1 MPDASATIVALIGPR
16 CSGKTSV
23 GRVLARQLGWA
34 FVDLDDE
41 IAATHAA
48 ERSIERIPGA
58 GEVLAEVGETAF
70 RAMEERVL
78 RERLAKGGPVVI
90 ACGGGVVELAST
102 RQILARRATCVW
114 LRVSATE
121 LARRMRADPT
131 IRPSLT
137 GGDPVEEIETVLAR
151 REPLYAEV
159 AAITIDGR
167 GLGVDEIAA
176 RALSELGKGGLPG
189 CRG

>member
-1 MPDASATIVALIGPR
+1 MALIGPR

-23 GRVLARQLGWA
+23 GRELARLLAWP

-41 IAATHAA
+41 IAAARAA
-48 ERSIERIPGA
+48 PGA
-58 GEVLAEVGETAF
+58 GEVLAEVGEPAF
-70 RAMEERVL
+70 RALEERLL
-78 RERLAKGGPVVI
+78 RERIAQGGPVVI
-90 ACGGGVVELAST
+90 ACGGGVVENENS
-102 RQILARRATCVW
+102 RQVLARRATCVW

-137 GGDPVEEIETVLAR
+137 GGDPVEEIETVMAR

-167 GLGVDEIAA
+167 GLGIDEIAA
-176 RALSELGKGGLPG
+176 RVRSDLGRGGLPG

>member
-1 MPDASATIVALIGPR
+1 LSDASARIVALVGPR

-23 GRVLARQLGWA
+23 GRELARKLAWP
-34 FVDLDDE
+34 FVDLDEE
-41 IAATHAA
+41 IAATHAGA
-48 ERSIERIPGA
+48 RGA
-58 GEVLAEVGETAF
+58 GEVLAELGEAAF
-70 RAMEERVL
+70 RALEERTL

-90 ACGGGVVELAST
+90 ACGGGVVELASS
-102 RQILARRATCVW
+102 RQVLARRATCVW
-114 LRVSATE
+114 LRVGAIE

-131 IRPSLT
+131 MRPSLT
-137 GGDPVEEIETVLAR
+137 GGDPVEEIEAVMAR

-159 AAITIDGR
+159 AAITIDAR

-176 RALSELGKGGLPG
+176 RVLSELGKGGLPG